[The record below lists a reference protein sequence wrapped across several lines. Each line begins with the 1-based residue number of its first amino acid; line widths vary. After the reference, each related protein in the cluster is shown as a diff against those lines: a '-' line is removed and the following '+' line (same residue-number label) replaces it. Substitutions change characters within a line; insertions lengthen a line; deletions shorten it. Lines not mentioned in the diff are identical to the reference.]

1 MIAQVGAGYWG
12 KNLVRN
18 FSELGS
24 LAAIVDVN
32 TDSSAIGELA
42 FKFGVQVRTL
52 GDVLYDKD
60 IRALSIA
67 TPASTH
73 AGIALKALECGKSV
87 FIEKP
92 LALDIEDAEK
102 LVNKADE
109 SSLTLMV
116 GHLLRYHPVFEHLL
130 ELVRAGLIG
139 KTYHIYSN
147 RLSLGKIRTEENVWW
162 SFAPHDVSMI
172 QAITGKEPEEVA
184 AQGSAY
190 LNRKLFDWATA
201 QLVFPGG
208 ICAHIN
214 VCWMHPFKEHKLVVT
229 GTEGSLVFE
238 DSEADW
244 DKKLKLVKHRVSVN
258 DQSFEIER
266 TDVKYIQV
274 QKGEPLKNECEHFL
288 QCITNNSLP
297 KTDGKEGLSVLR
309 TLKKCHEQ
317 MTLTEEP

>member
-32 TDSSAIGELA
+32 SDHSAIGGLA
-42 FKFGVQVRTL
+42 SKFGVQVRTL
-52 GDVLYDKD
+52 GDVLSDRD
-60 IRALSIA
+60 IKALSIA

-73 AGIALKALECGKSV
+73 ANIALEALECGKSV

-102 LVNKADE
+102 LVTKADA

-139 KTYHIYSN
+139 KIQHIYSN

-162 SFAPHDVSMI
+162 SFAPHDISMI
-172 QAITGKEPEEVA
+172 HAITEQEPEKVT
-184 AQGSAY
+184 AQGYAH
-190 LNRKLFDWATA
+190 LNCKLFDWATA
-201 QLVFPGG
+201 QLVFPDGM
-208 ICAHIN
+208 CAHIN
-214 VCWMHPFKEHKLVVT
+214 VSWMHPFKEHKLVVT
-229 GTEGSLVFE
+229 GSEGSLAFE
-238 DSEADW
+238 DSESDW
-244 DKKLKLVKHRVSVN
+244 DKKLKWFKHRVAVN
-258 DQSFEIER
+258 NQSFDIDK
-266 TDVKYIQV
+266 TDAEYISV

-309 TLKKCHEQ
+309 TLKRCHQQ
-317 MTLTEEP
+317 MTLSEVS